1 MNLASL
7 DIYHTL
13 YLSEMHQTEK
23 RMPTQAKGK
32 DVFFFCFGSLK
43 RSLNKESHVT
53 DVWGTF
59 QISALTPLLSK
70 HY

>member
-32 DVFFFCFGSLK
+32 DFFFFFFLFWQSK
-43 RSLNKESHVT
+43 
-53 DVWGTF
+53 TF
-59 QISALTPLLSK
+59 TK
-70 HY
+70 